1 AMHEGRKR
9 GTLSEL
15 FFNFYEQNDALTL
28 DLHHSSEF
36 FSPQRAQEL
45 IDALRAEIAHFAQ
58 HPGVELPVL
67 TAVVAPAPVRPATAP
82 DPRLIAWNQ
91 ATAMPLEAH
100 ARVEQW
106 ISSQAAATPD
116 AVALVAHGVSLSY
129 AALESRANRFGQL
142 LRSRGIGAGM
152 RVGVCLTRGPNLVP
166 ALLGI
171 LKTGA
176 AYVPLDPGFPKDR
189 LHDMAEDAGV
199 RLVITDAANA
209 SLSG

>member
-1 AMHEGRKR
+1 
-9 GTLSEL
+9 
-15 FFNFYEQNDALTL
+15 
-28 DLHHSSEF
+28 
-36 FSPQRAQEL
+36 
-45 IDALRAEIAHFAQ
+45 
-58 HPGVELPVL
+58 
-67 TAVVAPAPVRPATAP
+67 AT
-82 DPRLIAWNQ
+82 
-91 ATAMPLEAH
+91 
-100 ARVEQW
+100 
-106 ISSQAAATPD
+106 TPD

-129 AALESRANRFGQL
+129 AALESRANRFGHL

-189 LHDMAEDAGV
+189 LHYMAEDAGV

-209 SLSG
+209 S